1 MKTNI
6 WTRACPKCHGAGW
19 IEWAHG
25 VNGNCTECHGFGVVS
40 VEHSPAAAD
49 DLVIVTGD
57 ALPDEVAAILALT
70 PHVDETADWATREAE
85 AAAVSAAGADGLAA
99 SWGFFVE
106 KRIQYEPDGDVLWA
120 A

>member
-1 MKTNI
+1 MDTQSILYSRNTPRYPG
-6 WTRACPKCHGAGW
+6 WAGVCSSFDPDTDP
-19 IEWAHG
+19 IEVH
-25 VNGNCTECHGFGVVS
+25 T
-40 VEHSPAAAD
+40 VEHSPATAD
-49 DLVIVTGD
+49 DLVIVTAD
-57 ALPDEVAAILALT
+57 TLPDEVAAILALT